1 MIWTDNGCKEQ
12 WYRSLVLRGDGYGGR
27 NSSLNS
33 EENGDGVERERERS
47 SNLRKEGNQSSKKM
61 GL

>member
-1 MIWTDNGCKEQ
+1 M
-12 WYRSLVLRGDGYGGR
+12 RGDGYGGR

-47 SNLRKEGNQSSKKM
+47 SNLRKEKEVWRETKAQRRWDCREIR
-61 GL
+61 